1 MTVSYFSVCILCVLC
16 NKCLFIILNYL
27 FQFRERDFNLRT
39 RAGHLYQCQQ
49 IVDNPDL
56 GKVYGIKRLSV
67 LCNSRYFNVID
78 GLPGDVMHDLL
89 EGVLQYECKEMLKI
103 FINEQKYLT
112 LNQLNERIKRFDF
125 GYYNDKNKPSPISHL
140 TLNNG
145 NNSLKQKGLCESA

>member
-1 MTVSYFSVCILCVLC
+1 M
-16 NKCLFIILNYL
+16 
-27 FQFRERDFNLRT
+27 FQFCEKDFTLRT
-39 RAGHLYQCQQ
+39 RAGHRYQCQQ

-56 GKVYGIKRLSV
+56 GKVYGVNRLPI
-67 LCNSRYFNVID
+67 LCNSRYFSVID

-125 GYYNDKNKPSPISHL
+125 GYYNDKNKPSPISQQ

-145 NNSLKQKGLCESA
+145 NNSLKQKGMCEYLGTKYSEVFLQGEAVG